1 MNRKIWLYWSKTGG
15 STHGNFGD
23 ELGPYIISRLGANDV
38 RYLPFPRSGL
48 YLFLG
53 VLRAVL
59 NRRKPVQDLIN
70 TVLFLCSGAN
80 YVMSAGSIIG
90 WGRGSRRLV
99 WGSGVISSADVIPP
113 ATFFAVRGKE
123 TNDLLTKQGYDAPGV
138 FGDPALLLPLV
149 YHPEVE
155 KSYRVG
161 LILHYAHEGV
171 VNVDELPSDVLVIN
185 LMDDIERVISKILSC
200 ERIVSTSLHGIIVS
214 NAYGIAALWAHV
226 PELPLS
232 GDSIKFKDYFSSV
245 GVDYYQPINMRELKF
260 EGLDSIFMEYKD
272 RAEIQID
279 LSELQEGLLAV
290 APFDVDQRFCNK
302 AMSELG

>member
-1 MNRKIWLYWSKTGG
+1 MNKKIWLYWSKTGD
-15 STHGNFGD
+15 SEHGNFGD
-23 ELGPYIISRLGANDV
+23 ELGPYIISRLGANEI

-53 VLRAVL
+53 VVRAVL

-70 TVLFLCSGAN
+70 TVLFLCSGAD

-99 WGSGVISSADVIPP
+99 WGSGVISGADIIPP
-113 ATFFAVRGKE
+113 AKFFAVRGKE
-123 TNDLLTKQGYDAPGV
+123 TYHLLTKQGYDAPDV

-149 YHPEVE
+149 YHPSVE
-155 KSYRVG
+155 KRYRVG
-161 LILHYAHEGV
+161 IILHYAHEGV
-171 VNVDELPSDVLVIN
+171 VNIDELPNDVLIID

-200 ERIVSTSLHGIIVS
+200 ERIISTSLHGIIVS

-245 GVDYYQPINMRELKF
+245 GVVYYEPVSMRELKF
-260 EGLDSIFMEYKD
+260 EALDSIFLEH
-272 RAEIQID
+272 EGQVTIQMD
-279 LSELQEGLLAV
+279 LSELQDGLLRV
-290 APFDVDQRFCNK
+290 APFDVNRCFYNK
-302 AMSELG
+302 AIG